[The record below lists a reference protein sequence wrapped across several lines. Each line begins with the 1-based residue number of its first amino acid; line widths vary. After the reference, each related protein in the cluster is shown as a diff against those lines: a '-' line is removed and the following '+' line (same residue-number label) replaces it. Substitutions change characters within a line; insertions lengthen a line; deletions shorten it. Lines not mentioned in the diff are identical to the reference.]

1 MCSCSETELNIVHIL
16 VSQYKVVEIDNNDD
30 DGNDDNDDNCDDVDD
45 NDGDD
50 DHDDHNDVR
59 CLVVVAGIGT

>member
-1 MCSCSETELNIVHIL
+1 MCSCSETEFNIIHIL
-16 VSQYKVVEIDNNDD
+16 VLQYKIVGIDNINDD
-30 DGNDDNDDNCDDVDD
+30 DDDDDYDDVDD

-59 CLVVVAGIGT
+59 CLEVVAGIGT